1 MNRCMLRL
9 STGKRINLEIVILIK
24 VTILLRFISNMRAAG
39 HMKKRPEETA
49 GNKVGF
55 VICLVALFLYFLM

>member
-1 MNRCMLRL
+1 
-9 STGKRINLEIVILIK
+9 
-24 VTILLRFISNMRAAG
+24 MRAAG